1 MITTH
6 QMGYH
11 IVSLSCHM
19 AKAIESLKISP
30 CVASSSSSLGAW
42 ASVSWWDC
50 YKNSSS
56 TLTISLSSRSTS
68 IK

>member
-1 MITTH
+1 MITTD

-42 ASVSWWDC
+42 ASVS
-50 YKNSSS
+50 
-56 TLTISLSSRSTS
+56 
-68 IK
+68 